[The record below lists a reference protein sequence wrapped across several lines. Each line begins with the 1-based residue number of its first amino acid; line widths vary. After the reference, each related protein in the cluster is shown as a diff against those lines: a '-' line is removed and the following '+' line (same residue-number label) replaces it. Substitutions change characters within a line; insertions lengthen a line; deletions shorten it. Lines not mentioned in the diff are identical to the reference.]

1 MGGGTFLY
9 EAMPELR
16 QVLADVY
23 YDTSAVPYLYDAG
36 IYRAAEA
43 TAGAHKLL
51 FGSDYALLSPARYR
65 EGLDALSPAARAAIC
80 GDNARKVFKL

>member
-1 MGGGTFLY
+1 MGGGTFFY

-36 IYRAAEA
+36 DLPRGRGDR
-43 TAGAHKLL
+43 GAHKLL

-65 EGLDALSPAARAAIC
+65 AGLSALPPAAQAAVC